1 MKKVIIGVAA
11 VVIIGAG
18 AFGVYHHFFQ
28 SDSTSAERVS
38 SDSEDAVYVD
48 QVSTITGYGSGN
60 GLIERFGGEVEP
72 QATLEVELESE
83 RTVKE
88 CYVQEGDEVQEGD
101 RLFAY
106 DTQEAEDNL
115 AQAQIDIERAQA
127 DIEVAQETIASL
139 ERQQANA
146 SADDQLAYTT
156 EILTQQNEIKTNE
169 YNIQTKEL
177 EMQQLQETIDS
188 AVVTAEMGGVI
199 QSISD
204 PNSSSASLDSG
215 SSNAYITILD
225 TGAFRIKGT
234 INEQNLSQI
243 EEGMEM
249 IVYSRVD
256 SSLTWRGTISEINTE
271 SPVEEDSSMVYYGG
285 SGADS
290 SSYAFYVELENSDGL
305 ILGQHVYMEEDQ
317 GQMEEKD
324 GLWLE
329 EYYLFFEDDQAYV
342 WLANESNVIEKRPVT
357 LGEYDEEEMKY
368 EITEGL
374 TQEDYIAMPFDGISE
389 GDPVIYNDFTTDTG
403 NSLDGDLTGD
413 EEILSDEDLMADDT
427 MLSDEDMMVDDGTL
441 SDEDVIYDEDL
452 SSDDGLVFDEGFEV
466 DDGLE
471 DYSDEET
478 DVSEEEYYDADAD
491 MVVE

>member
-1 MKKVIIGVAA
+1 
-11 VVIIGAG
+11 
-18 AFGVYHHFFQ
+18 
-28 SDSTSAERVS
+28 
-38 SDSEDAVYVD
+38 
-48 QVSTITGYGSGN
+48 
-60 GLIERFGGEVEP
+60 
-72 QATLEVELESE
+72 
-83 RTVKE
+83 
-88 CYVQEGDEVQEGD
+88 
-101 RLFAY
+101 
-106 DTQEAEDNL
+106 
-115 AQAQIDIERAQA
+115 
-127 DIEVAQETIASL
+127 
-139 ERQQANA
+139 
-146 SADDQLAYTT
+146 
-156 EILTQQNEIKTNE
+156 
-169 YNIQTKEL
+169 
-177 EMQQLQETIDS
+177 
-188 AVVTAEMGGVI
+188 
-199 QSISD
+199 
-204 PNSSSASLDSG
+204 
-215 SSNAYITILD
+215 
-225 TGAFRIKGT
+225 
-234 INEQNLSQI
+234 
-243 EEGMEM
+243 
-249 IVYSRVD
+249 
-256 SSLTWRGTISEINTE
+256 
-271 SPVEEDSSMVYYGG
+271 MVYYGG

-368 EITEGL
+368 EIMDGL

-403 NSLDGDLTGD
+403 DSLDADLTGD
-413 EEILSDEDLMADDT
+413 EEILSDEDLMADDAL
-427 MLSDEDMMVDDGTL
+427 LSDEDMMVDDGTL